1 MTEPRPET
9 RRPDGDVV
17 DLLQRQ
23 HVLIRRLCDN
33 VTAAPPAERNEP
45 FQQLLRLMAVHEAV
59 EEEIVHPFVRRRLP
73 DGNTMIAERLHEE
86 HDAKRMLVALDALGP
101 SSAGFTDLFDR
112 YRSALFAHIEQEE
125 ASEFAGLRDKTRP
138 AELSAM
144 AAAVKIASML
154 APTHPHPGVE
164 SAARN
169 LLIGTPLAMIDRAR
183 DMIRQAM
190 APRPAA
196 PKPATGVTG
205 EAPAGAPPPAG
216 PSTAGAGAPVG
227 GPTGA
232 AGAAGGTPGTT
243 GTAAGATASTPGTT
257 GATGSAAGTTG
268 TTAGSTPGSVSAEGP
283 ANDPTTGT
291 AEPGTSGRPIPPG

>member
-1 MTEPRPET
+1 MTEPRPEP

-33 VTAAPPAERNEP
+33 VTGAPPAERNEP

-101 SSAGFTDLFDR
+101 SSAGFTELFDR

-125 ASEFAGLRDKTRP
+125 ASEFAGLRDKSRP

-205 EAPAGAPPPAG
+205 
-216 PSTAGAGAPVG
+216 
-227 GPTGA
+227 
-232 AGAAGGTPGTT
+232 
-243 GTAAGATASTPGTT
+243 
-257 GATGSAAGTTG
+257 SA
-268 TTAGSTPGSVSAEGP
+268 AGSTPGSGSAEGP